1 MNRKISKLSGASTW
15 CLLIGFISFVLFI
28 VSTSKN
34 VFSFM
39 TMDGEQILIT
49 VLLFLPLPSYLLGIV
64 FASIARDL
72 MREADKKSYNKPDGR
87 IMLGVLLLFGH
98 IIVILMTYSLL
109 QGAWESSRRASCLN
123 NVRSLVQIAHM
134 YAAEYDGEFPDGFK
148 TLAGAG
154 YTIGNLTSCPTAGGR
169 ADYGLNSAATMDC
182 PPDTPLVGDFDSSNH
197 SGRGGNIG
205 YVDGRTRWH
214 EGSYSAGSGPLENV
228 SPEDWVRE

>member
-28 VSTSKN
+28 VSTSKGG
-34 VFSFM
+34 FSFM

-72 MREADKKSYNKPDGR
+72 MRKSDGKSYNKPDGR
-87 IMLGVLLLFGH
+87 VELGVLLLLGH
-98 IIVILMTYSLL
+98 IIVILYAYPLV
-109 QGAWESSRRASCLN
+109 QRAWEASRRASCLN
-123 NVRSLVQIAHM
+123 NVRSLTQLSHM
-134 YAAEYDGEFPDGFK
+134 YAAEYDGEFPDSFK

-169 ADYGLNSAATMDC
+169 ADYGLNSGATMDC
-182 PPDTPLVGDFDSSNH
+182 PPETPLVGDFNSTNH
-197 SGRGGNIG
+197 RDWGGNIG
-205 YVDGRTRWH
+205 YVDGSARWYDG
-214 EGSYSAGSGPLENV
+214 EYSVGSGPLEDI
-228 SPEDWVRE
+228 SPEDWVRQ